1 VWGIVWGSEITGF
14 LFNLK
19 NPDHQSM
26 KRFKTDYPG
35 VYYIMGISPATGK
48 QERIYYIRYRKNG
61 KLIEDKAGR
70 QIEDAMTPAR
80 AALKRS
86 EKISGKIPTNQE
98 ERDHKRAERDPENGR
113 WTIDKLWDEYKKQ
126 RKPGKGL
133 DVDAYRYDKFLKDAF
148 GGKEPSDFV
157 ALDIDR
163 IRLKLQKI
171 KSAQTV
177 KHILNLL
184 TWIINFGVKKGLCT
198 GLSFRIHKPT
208 VDNIKT
214 EDLTPDQLQKLLK
227 AIEEDE
233 DKDVG
238 NLMKLAL
245 FSGMRR
251 GELFKLQWRDIDFDR
266 GFITIR
272 GPKGVKNQTIP
283 LSDAARNVLNDQK
296 RTQSPY
302 VFPDEKGN
310 KRVNVSKT
318 VNRIKKAA
326 ALPQDFRPLHGLR
339 HVYASMLAS
348 SGQVDMYTLQKLLT
362 HKDPKM
368 TQRYAHLRD
377 ETLKKA
383 SNLAGEI
390 VGNINQSTKSKKLSK
405 K

>member
-1 VWGIVWGSEITGF
+1 
-14 LFNLK
+14 
-19 NPDHQSM
+19 
-26 KRFKTDYPG
+26 
-35 VYYIMGISPATGK
+35 
-48 QERIYYIRYRKNG
+48 
-61 KLIEDKAGR
+61 
-70 QIEDAMTPAR
+70 MTPAR

-86 EKISGKIPTNQE
+86 EKISGKTPTNQE
-98 ERDHKRAERDPENGR
+98 ERDQKRAEKDAEQGR

-133 DVDAYRYDKFLKDAF
+133 DVDASRYDKYLKDVF
-148 GGKEPSDFV
+148 GPKECSDFV
-157 ALDIDR
+157 ALDVDR
-163 IRLKLQKI
+163 IRLKLQKT

-177 KHILNLL
+177 KHVLNLL
-184 TWIINFGVKKGLCT
+184 TWIINFGVKKGLCA

-214 EDLTPDQLQKLLK
+214 EDLTPEQLQKLLK

-233 DKDVG
+233 NKDVG

-251 GELFKLQWRDIDFDR
+251 GEMFKLQWRDIDFDR

-272 GPKGVKNQTIP
+272 DPKGVKTQTIP
-283 LSDAARNVLNDQK
+283 LSDAARIVLNDQK
-296 RTQSPY
+296 RTRSPY
-302 VFPDEKGN
+302 VFPDENGN

-362 HKDPKM
+362 HKSPQM

-383 SNLAGEI
+383 SNLAGDIIYEI
-390 VGNINQSTKSKKLSK
+390 ESNKKSEKKSK
-405 K
+405 

>member
-1 VWGIVWGSEITGF
+1 
-14 LFNLK
+14 
-19 NPDHQSM
+19 M

-35 VYYIMGISPATGK
+35 VYYIMGVSPATGK

-61 KLIEDKAGR
+61 KLVEDKAGR

-98 ERDHKRAERDPENGR
+98 ERDHKRAEKDAEQGR

-133 DVDAYRYDKFLKDAF
+133 DVDASRYEKYLKDAF
-148 GGKEPSDFV
+148 GPKECSDFV

-163 IRLKLQKI
+163 IRLKLQKT

-177 KHILNLL
+177 KHVLNLL

-198 GLSFRIHKPT
+198 GLSFRIQKPT

-227 AIEEDE
+227 AIEKDE
-233 DKDVG
+233 NKDVG

-251 GELFKLQWRDIDFDR
+251 GEMFKLQWRDIDFDR

-272 GPKGVKNQTIP
+272 DPKGVKTQTIP
-283 LSDAARNVLNDQK
+283 LSDAARTVLKDQK
-296 RTQSPY
+296 RTRSPY
-302 VFPDEKGN
+302 VFPGENGKM
-310 KRVNVSKT
+310 RVNVSKT

-348 SGQVDMYTLQKLLT
+348 SGQVDLYTLQKLLT
-362 HKDPKM
+362 HKSPQM

-390 VGNINQSTKSKKLSK
+390 VGNINQSNKSKKQSK
-405 K
+405 GKKNE